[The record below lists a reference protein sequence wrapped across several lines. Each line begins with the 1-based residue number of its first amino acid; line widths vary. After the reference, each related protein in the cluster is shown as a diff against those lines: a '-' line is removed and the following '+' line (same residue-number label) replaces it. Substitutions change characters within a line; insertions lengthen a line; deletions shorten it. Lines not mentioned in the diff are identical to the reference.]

1 MKILK
6 IEWSNINSL
15 VGEFSIDFTHP
26 SIANGELFSISGP
39 TGSGKSSILDAIF
52 FALYATTP
60 RQKSSNGISTMYNE
74 IMSVGC
80 RECWARLTFESKGK
94 RYEVSTRQHRTK
106 PHRAKKE
113 QTDSSMNDKKR
124 PIFNQPERELC
135 LLEYVNNR
143 WRSKM
148 IANRTRGAKGDTG
161 VTQLVEKITGL
172 NFENARG
179 SFILSQGEFARFL
192 QAGGK
197 ARAEILSTIT
207 GTQIYEKIGEVVAGK
222 CNKLET
228 QRASLQQRDI
238 LPAEDRKAMEQELAE
253 REEQQ
258 KVKNQEATHYKEGMK
273 WLESVA
279 AAQEKLRQAEE
290 RDATARDKCR
300 TFVEEG
306 WEVKLQQGQAAK
318 EIQPVYQRLLDHR
331 KECDKLRKDLTES
344 QEKLKQERHNVEQ
357 ALEKRE
363 TVKKRYDSEMP
374 VYKKQRDTILQRLL
388 PLEEKLKQAQET
400 LEEKQKETTAA
411 LETARAG
418 GVDVK
423 ASDEEIERLR
433 KEYEKTAARR
443 KELIAYEGGSSA
455 LPLVKNHLAE
465 LVKAAKRVQGEPIE
479 DIPTTEEV
487 RKQKEHWEQR
497 GKQLEASGTME
508 ELEKSLS
515 LLREV
520 QQASGRYQNA
530 QKTHQE
536 AESQLKASRGKL
548 QALPDLSEVEKEVKA
563 AENDFA
569 RMKEL
574 HGLKLQLADLYD
586 RFRNHEFECCPCC
599 GAKEPGKRPASVED
613 DMLKTVQ
620 KRYKDLD
627 KKRAELKKQRDE
639 ASAAEAR
646 AQGAEQ
652 AAAEQA
658 KEARQELEK
667 ALTAA
672 QMKEVPNHPENRERE
687 ISETIAAWK
696 KHATDGEALVK
707 LAECAEKFEELINTL
722 SPFCKVETRRF
733 DDAQKAVAKLEKAA
747 TEFTRLQQAMQEQE
761 KALAAAEKLNLQ
773 KKTELKHREELVK
786 LAEEGLRKAKETSA
800 HLAQA
805 RKDLWDPE
813 ETGQAAQ
820 ARIERLISTLEQQ
833 VTTSTKKLNDAEGEE
848 ARCEERCKLLAENA
862 DASEKAV
869 SAGEQELT
877 IAIRENHLRDL
888 GEFLSA
894 REWMSMCDEL
904 VARKAALDKNRVD
917 AAAQLGVY
925 QKEVEGLRQQALTTK
940 SAEQLR
946 SELEAA
952 EKAISFQEEKIR
964 EIIAKLKNDEEARA
978 YNTSLAA
985 QAADLD
991 AQVEA
996 WKQLADVI
1004 GTTRSREGFK
1014 LYAQQISFDVLIAA
1028 ANQHLRNLSG
1038 RYTLR
1043 QKRDG
1048 KFGLEVIDHMVD
1060 DVAGRDSSNLSGGES
1075 FVVSLALALG
1085 LSHLT
1090 GGDTSFDTLFLDEGF
1105 GTLDS
1110 ETLEQVLTCLD
1121 ALRAEGKTIGI
1132 ISHVRELHDRM
1143 PASGRL
1149 EVEPIPGT
1157 GRSVIKPH
1165 PAVTYHAA

>member
-15 VGEFSIDFTHP
+15 VGKFSIDFTHP

-60 RQKSSNGISTMYNE
+60 RQESSNGITNSCNE
-74 IMSVGC
+74 IMSMGC

-113 QTDSSMNDKKR
+113 QADSPIDKKR

-135 LLEYVNNR
+135 LLEYVNDR
-143 WRSKM
+143 WRSTTMADK
-148 IANRTRGAKGDTG
+148 TRE
-161 VTQLVEKITGL
+161 VRRLVAEVTGL

-192 QAGGK
+192 QADGK
-197 ARAEILSTIT
+197 ARADILSTIT
-207 GTQIYEKIGEVVAGK
+207 GTQIYEKIGSVVAEKRSSLGA
-222 CNKLET
+222 
-228 QRASLQQRDI
+228 QREKLQQRAI
-238 LPAEDRKAMEQELAE
+238 LPAEDRKAKEQELDE
-253 REEQQ
+253 RQKQQ
-258 KVKNQEATHYKEGMK
+258 KVKDQEATRCKEGIQ
-273 WLESVA
+273 WLEAVVT
-279 AAQEKLRQAEE
+279 AQEKLRQAEE
-290 RDATARDKCR
+290 RDAAARGECQA
-300 TFVEEG
+300 FVAGG
-306 WEVKLQQGQAAK
+306 WEEKLRQGQAAK
-318 EIQPVYQRLLDHR
+318 EIHPAYQRLLDHQ
-331 KECDKLRKDLTES
+331 KERDKLHEDLTES
-344 QEKLKQERHNVEQ
+344 QKKLKQARQSAEQ
-357 ALEKRE
+357 AQEKLEA
-363 TVKKRYDSEMP
+363 VKKRYDSEMP
-374 VYKKQRDTILQRLL
+374 IYKKQRDTILQHLI
-388 PLEEKLKQAQET
+388 PLEEKLKQEQEILKEKRNATTSAQVAAR
-400 LEEKQKETTAA
+400 KEAM
-411 LETARAG
+411 
-418 GVDVK
+418 GVM
-423 ASDEEIERLR
+423 ASDEEVERLR
-433 KEYEKTAARR
+433 KDYEKTSARR
-443 KELIAYEGGSSA
+443 KELVAYEGVSGV
-455 LPLVKNHLAE
+455 LPLVKNYLAE
-465 LVKAAKRVQGEPIE
+465 LVKAAERTQNEPQGETIA

-487 RKQKEHWEQR
+487 RRQKEHWEQR
-497 GKQLEASGTME
+497 KKQLEASGTME
-508 ELEKSLS
+508 ELEKRLA

-520 QQASGRYQNA
+520 RQAAGRYDNA
-530 QKTHQE
+530 QKVHQE
-536 AESQLKASRGKL
+536 AEKLLKVAREKL
-548 QALPDLSEVEKEVKA
+548 QALPDPDDIEREVKV
-563 AENDFA
+563 AENEYA
-569 RMKEL
+569 RLKEL
-574 HGLKLQLADLYD
+574 HGLKLQLADLYA

-599 GAKEPGKRPASVED
+599 GAKEPGERPASVED
-613 DMLKTVQ
+613 DMLKAVQ
-620 KRYKDLD
+620 KRYNDLG
-627 KKRAELKKQRDE
+627 KKSAEIKKQRDE
-639 ASAAEAR
+639 ANATEAR

-652 AAAEQA
+652 AAAEQS
-658 KEARQELEK
+658 KEARRELEET
-667 ALTAA
+667 LTAA
-672 QMKEVPNHPENRERE
+672 QMKEIPSHPENMERE
-687 ISETIAAWK
+687 IAETIAAWK
-696 KHATDGEALVK
+696 SHATAGEVLVK
-707 LAECAEKFEELINTL
+707 LGECAERYEELLNTL
-722 SPFCKVETRRF
+722 SPFRKIETRRLG
-733 DDAQKAVAKLEKAA
+733 DAQKAVEELEKAA
-747 TEFTRLQQAMQEQE
+747 AEFALLQKTMQEQE
-761 KALAAAEKLNLQ
+761 KGLEAAEKLNLQ
-773 KKTELKHREELVK
+773 KKAELKHREDLFK
-786 LAEEGLRKAKETSA
+786 LAEEDLNKAKEAAA
-800 HLAQA
+800 HHAQA

-813 ETGQAAQ
+813 ENGQAA
-820 ARIERLISTLEQQ
+820 RTRVDHLISALEQR
-833 VTTSTKKLNDAEGEE
+833 VATFAKTLNDTEGEE
-848 ARCEERCKLLAENA
+848 ARYEERCKLLAEKA

-869 SAGEQELT
+869 SAAEQELT
-877 IAIRENHLRDL
+877 TFIRKNHLHDL
-888 GEFLSA
+888 AEFLSA
-894 REWMSMCDEL
+894 KEWMGKCDEL
-904 VARKAALDKNRVD
+904 VARKTDLDKKRVD

-925 QKEVEGLRQQALTTK
+925 RKEVEELRHQALTTK

-946 SELEAA
+946 SELEEARQ
-952 EKAISFQEEKIR
+952 AISSQEEKIR
-964 EIIAKLKNDEEARA
+964 GLIAELTEDDKARA

-991 AQVEA
+991 ARVEA

-1004 GTTRSREGFK
+1004 GTTRSQEGFK

-1048 KFGLEVIDHMVD
+1048 KFSLEVIDHMVD

-1132 ISHVRELHDRM
+1132 ISHVQALHDRM

-1157 GRSVIKPH
+1157 GRSVIKSH

>member
-26 SIANGELFSISGP
+26 SIAQGELFSISGP

-60 RQKSSNGISTMYNE
+60 RQESSNGISTSCNE

-106 PHRAKKE
+106 PHRSKKE
-113 QTDSSMNDKKR
+113 QADPSMDKKR

-135 LLEYVNNR
+135 LLEYVNSR
-143 WRSKM
+143 WRSTTM
-148 IANRTRGAKGDTG
+148 ANKTKEVKR
-161 VTQLVEKITGL
+161 LVEEVTGL

-192 QAGGK
+192 QANDK
-197 ARAEILSTIT
+197 MRADILSTIT
-207 GTQIYEKIGEVVAGK
+207 GTQIYEKIGAVVAGRRS
-222 CNKLET
+222 KLEA

-238 LPAEDRKAMEQELAE
+238 LTTEDRKAKKQELDE
-253 REEQQ
+253 RQGQQ
-258 KVKNQEATHYKEGMK
+258 KAKAQEATRCKEGLQ

-290 RDATARDKCR
+290 RDTVAKNQCQA
-300 TFVEEG
+300 FVAEG
-306 WEVKLQQGQAAK
+306 WEAKLQQGQAAK
-318 EIQPVYQRLLDHR
+318 EIQPAYQLLQDRR
-331 KECDKLRKDLTES
+331 KEHGKLQEDLTASQKKLEQARQGAERA
-344 QEKLKQERHNVEQ
+344 QEKL
-357 ALEKRE
+357 E

-374 VYKKQRDTILQRLL
+374 TYKKQRDTILQRLL

-400 LEEKQKETTAA
+400 LEEKQKETTSA

-433 KEYEKTAARR
+433 KEYEKTSARR
-443 KELIAYEGGSSA
+443 KELVAYEGVSSA

-465 LVKAAKRVQGEPIE
+465 LVKAAERAQVEPQGEAIS

-497 GKQLEASGTME
+497 KKQLEASGAME
-508 ELEKSLS
+508 ELEKRLA
-515 LLREV
+515 LLRDV
-520 QQASGRYQNA
+520 RQAAGRYENA
-530 QKTHQE
+530 QKAHQE
-536 AESQLKASRGKL
+536 AESLLKTSREKL
-548 QALPDLSEVEKEVKA
+548 QVLPDLADVEKEVQA
-563 AENDFA
+563 AENEFA
-569 RMKEL
+569 RMKQL

-599 GAKEPGKRPASVED
+599 GAKEPGERPTSVED
-613 DMLKTVQ
+613 DMLKAVQ
-620 KRYKDLD
+620 KRYKDLG
-627 KKRAELKKQRDE
+627 KKSAEIKKQRDE
-639 ASAAEAR
+639 ARAEEAR

-652 AAAEQA
+652 AAAKQA
-658 KEARQELEK
+658 KEASRELEE

-672 QMKEVPNHPENRERE
+672 QMKEVPSHPENMERE
-687 ISETIAAWK
+687 IAGTIAAWK
-696 KHATDGEALVK
+696 NHATVGEALVK
-707 LAECAEKFEELINTL
+707 LGECAERYEELLNTL
-722 SPFCKVETRRF
+722 SPFCKIETRRLG
-733 DDAQKAVAKLEKAA
+733 DAQKAVDELEKAA
-747 TEFTRLQQAMQEQE
+747 TEFVRLQQTMQAQE
-761 KALAAAEKLNLQ
+761 KDLADAEKLNLQ
-773 KKTELKHREELVK
+773 KKSELKRLEALAK
-786 LAEEGLRKAKETSA
+786 LAEESLNKAEETAA
-800 HLAQA
+800 HLSRERSA
-805 RKDLWDPE
+805 LWDLGE
-813 ETGQAAQ
+813 NGQAA
-820 ARIERLISTLEQQ
+820 RTRVEHLISALEQQ
-833 VTTSTKKLNDAEGEE
+833 VATSAKALNDAEGEE
-848 ARCEERCKLLAENA
+848 ARYEERCKLLTESTA
-862 DASEKAV
+862 ASEKAV
-869 SAGEQELT
+869 SDAEQELNS
-877 IAIRENHLRDL
+877 AIRKSHLRDL
-888 GEFLSA
+888 AEFLSA
-894 REWMSMCDEL
+894 RGWMPMYDEL
-904 VARKAALDKNRVD
+904 VARRTDLDKKRVD
-917 AAAQLGVY
+917 SAAQLSVY
-925 QKEVEGLRQQALTTK
+925 KKEVEELRQQALTIK

-946 SELEAA
+946 SELDSA
-952 EKAISFQEEKIR
+952 EQAIASQEEEIR
-964 EIIAKLKNDEEARA
+964 NLIAVLKNDDEARA
-978 YNTSLAA
+978 YNTSLDA

-1004 GTTRSREGFK
+1004 GTTRSQEGFK
-1014 LYAQQISFDVLIAA
+1014 QYAQQISFDVLIAA
-1028 ANQHLRNLSG
+1028 ANQHLQNLSG

-1048 KFGLEVIDHMVD
+1048 KFSLEVIDHMVD

-1090 GGDTSFDTLFLDEGF
+1090 GADTSFDTLFLDEGF

-1132 ISHVRELHDRM
+1132 ISHVQALHDRM

-1149 EVEPIPGT
+1149 EVETIPGT

-1165 PAVTYHAA
+1165 PAVTCHAA